1 MNKRERERERV
12 MDECI
17 IKTNKNRVVLEM
29 QRRLKNKREENRQL
43 EMQEW
48 WGDRTEINDEWPT
61 IEREGRIRIYG
72 QNLNGVSLEHD
83 IIEWETV

>member
-48 WGDRTEINDEWPT
+48 WGDRTEINDEWLT

-72 QNLNGVSLEHD
+72 QNLTGVSLEHD

>member
-1 MNKRERERERV
+1 

>member
-1 MNKRERERERV
+1 

-17 IKTNKNRVVLEM
+17 IKTNKNRVILEM

-48 WGDRTEINDEWPT
+48 WGDRTEINDEWLT

-72 QNLNGVSLEHD
+72 QNLTGVSLEHD

>member
-1 MNKRERERERV
+1 

-48 WGDRTEINDEWPT
+48 WGDRTEINDEWLT

-72 QNLNGVSLEHD
+72 QNLTGVSLEHD